1 MDPKSPFLAQLVEH
15 GYLIPMG
22 VDGLYGRSGAF
33 EQIVES
39 FNDLVTRHGGG
50 DGAEV
55 LRFPPGLGRKHFE
68 ESEYLKSFPHLAGTV
83 HCFDGDDRAHHAMLA
98 DLESGADWTL
108 GQKATDVVMTPA
120 ACYPLYP
127 MTASRGP
134 LPPEGRLYDVF
145 SYCFRHEPSVDP
157 TRMQLFRMREY
168 VRIGSPEQVIRF
180 RETWLERGPT
190 LMESLGLTVKL
201 DVASDPFF
209 GRVGKFMAN
218 SQREQRLKFELLIP
232 VVSEERL
239 TACLSF
245 NYHETH
251 FGDIW
256 NIRTATGDGAQTAC
270 VGVGMERITLALLKR
285 HGFDLD
291 KWPASVRDTLGF

>member
-1 MDPKSPFLAQLVEH
+1 MDAKPPFLAELVEH

-39 FNDLVTRHGGG
+39 FNNLVTRYGEG

-55 LRFPPGLGRKHFE
+55 LRFPPGVGRKHFE
-68 ESEYLKSFPHLAGTV
+68 ESEYFKSFPHLAGTV
-83 HCFDGDDRAHHAMLA
+83 HSFEGDDRAHHAVLA
-98 DLESGADWTL
+98 DLENGLDWTS
-108 GQKATDVVMTPA
+108 GQKATDVVVTPA

-134 LPPEGRLYDVF
+134 MPPEGKLYDVF
-145 SYCFRHEPSVDP
+145 SYCFRHEPSTDP

-168 VRIGSPEQVIRF
+168 VRIGTPEQVISF
-180 RETWLERGPT
+180 REMWLERGQR
-190 LMESLGLTVKL
+190 LMTSLELDVKL

-218 SQREQRLKFELLIP
+218 SQREQRLKFELSIP
-232 VVSEERL
+232 VVSEERP

-256 NIRTATGDGAQTAC
+256 QIKTATGQIAQTAC
-270 VGVGMERITLALLKR
+270 VGFGMERVTLALLKR

-291 KWPASVRDTLGF
+291 KWPTSVRNLLEF